1 MRIGEID
8 INPAKN
14 PAILDTAM
22 WDVESASRIALTVGS
37 ADWRAMRD
45 ALIAGC
51 THTHT
56 LPSSGQINPCAG
68 SAAQRGGRVYFLAT
82 LADGQQA
89 FIEIGAPPGEPA
101 LGAPVVT
108 RPLGDDRVAAYR
120 TDAATID
127 QYTQVIRP
135 DKAPRALG
143 ATPRLGIGVRMTAA
157 MWPAIYKAMDRGR
170 FAANSIQNSV
180 RELELLENIL
190 AARAP
195 EAIYCPGFGTVASG
209 HTGSTFEG
217 LWTYGVLEALKSDG
231 NFRYGADADHIKV
244 APGQDG
250 LAWAKHVLDVARY
263 YTFFTLDVSAVL
275 DYGAMAAGS
284 SAAEDCLRS
293 RIPSVGERAA
303 VSAYHRQMRKIGT
316 LAYRLNEAMLG
327 RLVGKYWEALD
338 ATQALAEHIRQFK
351 GGRPFDLE
359 LAIDERTPDISTCAC
374 ITTDDE
380 VAFVLLEL
388 RRRGI
393 PVTHL
398 APNFGVEKSVDY
410 RCPDGLAGLAAR
422 VRSQCQIAEEFGVL
436 LDFHSGDDLSS
447 ETRHVIGRA
456 TRGRNHFKISPMP
469 QIIFAETVRD
479 LVPEL
484 FHRWW
489 NDALAYAEREAA
501 GGSDFAATCI
511 AEFQSA
517 QAAPS
522 PHDSI
527 FHDFGFAFVGKRGP
541 SGQYL
546 NRESLYDLGRVFY
559 SEYQSRITDYLCGL
573 AEDLFNT
580 SG

>member
-14 PAILDTAM
+14 PAVLDTAM
-22 WDVESASRIALTVGS
+22 WDVESASRIILAVDS
-37 ADWRAMRD
+37 ADWQAMRD
-45 ALIAGC
+45 AVTAGNAP
-51 THTHT
+51 
-56 LPSSGQINPCAG
+56 PSSGQVNPYAG

-89 FIEIGAPPGEPA
+89 FIEIGAPSGEAA
-101 LGAPVVT
+101 LGAPVTT
-108 RPLGDDRVAAYR
+108 RPLGDDRLAAYR

-127 QYTQVIRP
+127 RYTQVIRP

-157 MWPAIYKAMDRGR
+157 MWPGVYKAMDRGR

-195 EAIYCPGFGTVASG
+195 EAIYCPGFGTVDSG

-231 NFRYGADADHIKV
+231 DFRYGADADHIKI
-244 APGQDG
+244 ARGQDG
-250 LAWAKHVLDVARY
+250 LAWAKRVLDVVRY

-275 DYGAMAAGS
+275 DYGAMTVGA
-284 SAAEDCLRS
+284 SAAENRLHSC
-293 RIPSVGERAA
+293 IPSAGERAA
-303 VSAYHRQMRKIGT
+303 VSVYHRQPQKIGNRT
-316 LAYRLNEAMLG
+316 HALDEAMLG
-327 RLVGKYWEALD
+327 RLVGKYWQALD
-338 ATQALAEHIRQFK
+338 ATQALAEHIGRLK
-351 GGRPFDLE
+351 GTRPFDLE
-359 LAIDERTPDISTCAC
+359 LAIDEGMPDIPTCAC

-380 VAFVLLEL
+380 VTFVLLEL
-388 RRRGI
+388 KRRGI
-393 PVTHL
+393 PATHL
-398 APNFGVEKSVDY
+398 APNFGVEKPVDY

-447 ETRHVIGRA
+447 ETRRVIGRA
-456 TRGRNHFKISPMP
+456 TGGRNHFKISPMP
-469 QIIFAETVRD
+469 QTIFAETVRD
-479 LVPEL
+479 LYPEL
-484 FHRWW
+484 FRRWW
-489 NDALAYAEREAA
+489 KDALEYAEREAA
-501 GGSDFAATCI
+501 GGSDFAAACI
-511 AEFQSA
+511 AEIQSA

-522 PHDSI
+522 PHDTI
-527 FHDFGFAFVGKRGP
+527 FHNFGFAFVGRRDR

-546 NRESLYDLGRVFY
+546 NRESLYDLAQGFY
-559 SEYQSRITDYLCGL
+559 CEYQSRITAYLCGL
-573 AEDLFNT
+573 AEDLFNV
-580 SG
+580 